1 MAVFNESMS
10 ALLLDAPNRTANVQ
24 NIPIPTPG
32 PGELLIRVHAIALNP
47 VDALYTF
54 KPLGASGRTVG
65 SDFAGTVV
73 SSIPGPSREVAD
85 APTSSP
91 GDRVSGFLQGACSVN
106 DRPGGFSDYPVCP
119 ADLVWRVPESMSF
132 EEASTISLCGLTAAQ
147 ALFQRL
153 GLTAP
158 WDTTSQAA
166 NPTRELYALIYGA
179 STSVGLYAAQLLNL
193 SAKHSNT
200 TIHLLGTA
208 SPARFDFLHA
218 APYSY
223 EHLISYRSPT
233 WPTEIRALTPE
244 GRGVD
249 IALDCI
255 SQNTT
260 VGQVSS
266 TLRDDGRLAVLRSR
280 AAGAWDASLVPSH
293 VDPLYDAVWRGL
305 GERVQYHSMVLEANA
320 EMRQFSREFYEWL
333 SNGGEVSVQSN
344 PVRRMP
350 GGLAKVVQDGF
361 MLVGEGD
368 VVKSAEG
375 RGEEW
380 MKPISGEKLVYTLV
394 Q

>member
-1 MAVFNESMS
+1 MASPAETMS
-10 ALLLDAPNRTANVQ
+10 ALLLDTLKQIATVQ
-24 NIPIPTPG
+24 NTPIPTPG

-54 KPLGASGRTVG
+54 KPLGSSGRIVG

-73 SSIPGPSREVAD
+73 SAAPSHNEES
-85 APTSSP
+85 PTLSFSP

-106 DRPGGFSDYPVCP
+106 DRPGAFANYLVCP
-119 ADLVWRVPESMSF
+119 ADLVWRVPDSMSF

-153 GLTAP
+153 GLVAP
-158 WDTTSQAA
+158 WDSITKPTSQA
-166 NPTRELYALIYGA
+166 REIYALIYGA
-179 STSVGLYAAQLLNL
+179 STSVGLYAAQLLHL

-208 SPARFDFLHA
+208 SPARFDLLRA
-218 APYSY
+218 APYSHG
-223 EHLISYRSPT
+223 HLVSYRSSS
-233 WPTEIRALTPE
+233 WPTEIRSLTPE
-244 GRGVD
+244 NRGID

-255 SQNTT
+255 SQTST

-266 TLRDDGRLAVLRSR
+266 TLRDGGRLAVLRSR
-280 AAGAWDASLVPSH
+280 AAGAWDASLVPAH
-293 VDPLYDAVWRGL
+293 IDPLYDAVWRGL

-320 EMRQFSREFYEWL
+320 EMRQFSRDFYGWL
-333 SNGGEVSVQSN
+333 SSKDGVRLHAN

-350 GGLAKVVQDGF
+350 GGLEKVVGDGF
-361 MLVGEGD
+361 VLVGEGA
-368 VVKSAEG
+368 VVKQAEG
-375 RGEEW
+375 RKEEW
-380 MKPISGEKLVYTLV
+380 MKPISGEKLVYSLV